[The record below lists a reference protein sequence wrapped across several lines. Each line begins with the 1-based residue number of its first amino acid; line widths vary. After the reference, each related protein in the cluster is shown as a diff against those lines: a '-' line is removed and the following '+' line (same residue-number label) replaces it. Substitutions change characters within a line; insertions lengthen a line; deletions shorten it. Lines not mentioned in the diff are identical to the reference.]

1 MKHPLTC
8 ALALAVVTALS
19 GNLHAATN
27 QSATN
32 KAVAK
37 KQDASM
43 STAST
48 YQGPFASPSALDLNF
63 PRFDLIKDSDFAP
76 AFDAGMAMQLDEINA
91 ILLHLPDITEHRA
104 LINKL
109 NIFNLKAKHGITKP
123 SHLALGKPSIETQL
137 GFSSQ
142 DHTIETLM
150 DAWNSN
156 PSILSQAQIL
166 RIQHHRYTHDMM
178 SPSEEYQYE
187 QLVENTQWQR

>member
-1 MKHPLTC
+1 MSGIKFRPSLTIDDIQFIYDALHPL
-8 ALALAVVTALS
+8 
-19 GNLHAATN
+19 
-27 QSATN
+27 
-32 KAVAK
+32 
-37 KQDASM
+37 
-43 STAST
+43 
-48 YQGPFASPSALDLNF
+48 PASPQQQS
-63 PRFDLIKDSDFAP
+63 
-76 AFDAGMAMQLDEINA
+76 
-91 ILLHLPDITEHRA
+91 ILASLHKMI
-104 LINKL
+104 
-109 NIFNLKAKHGITKP
+109 LKAKHGITQP
-123 SHLALGKPSIETQL
+123 SHLATGKQSIESQL